1 MAVNKNNETPAGS
14 LDNVP
19 RFLNCQKIQ
28 EKHWIQQY
36 SKSALP
42 RFTQCTMWSF
52 PWTLE
57 QHFKPIMTAVFLP

>member
-28 EKHWIQQY
+28 EKH
-36 SKSALP
+36 
-42 RFTQCTMWSF
+42 
-52 PWTLE
+52 
-57 QHFKPIMTAVFLP
+57 